1 ETMAGVIKAKLLG
14 DEVELQM
21 SPPKDLALGTALRVH
36 GQEETVHFINTGVP
50 HAVIVA
56 EDVGKVEVRTVG
68 SAIRYHDHFS
78 PKGTNA
84 NFIEV
89 QGPRLLAI
97 RTYERGVEDETL
109 ACGTGV
115 CAAALIHSALSGDSS
130 PIEVRVKGGEILKV
144 GFEKTPEGFANVT
157 LTGPADF
164 VFEGQV
170 VV

>member
-1 ETMAGVIKAKLLG
+1 
-14 DEVELQM
+14 
-21 SPPKDLALGTALRVH
+21 
-36 GQEETVHFINTGVP
+36 VHFINTGVP
-50 HAVIVA
+50 HAVILV
-56 EDVGKVEVRTVG
+56 EDVGKVDVRTLG
-68 SAIRYHDHFS
+68 AAIRYHDHFS
-78 PKGTNA
+78 PKGSNA

-89 QGPRLLAI
+89 QGPRLLSV

-115 CAAALIHSALSGDSS
+115 CAAALVHSALTGDAS
-130 PIEVRVKGGEILKV
+130 PIEVRVRGGETLKV
-144 GFEKTPEGFANVT
+144 GFEKAASGFSKVT

>member
-1 ETMAGVIKAKLLG
+1 MAGVIRANLLG
-14 DEVELQM
+14 EEVQLEM
-21 SPPKDLALGTALRVH
+21 SVPKDLVLGTKLSALGKEH
-36 GQEETVHFINTGVP
+36 TVHFINTGVP
-50 HAVIVA
+50 HAVIIT
-56 EDVGKVEVRTVG
+56 EDVGKVDVRPLG
-68 SAIRYHDHFS
+68 AAIRYHDHFS

-89 QGPRLLAI
+89 QGPRLLSI

-115 CAAALIHSALSGDSS
+115 CAAALIHSALTGDAS
-130 PIEVRVKGGEILKV
+130 PIEVRVKGGETLKV
-144 GFEKTPEGFANVT
+144 GFEKTADGFSKVT